1 MNETGATV
9 LLRGRGSGYS
19 DGGQGEDVHQP
30 LHLLISSNNSASLER
45 AKLLAENL
53 LDTICAECG
62 ASRVSS
68 CKVYGAVP
76 PPPQPVASV
85 LGSGSES
92 EINNIPAA
100 NVAALILSSTTTAAV
115 PVTGLVSQGTV
126 PQSLGS
132 LNPVPSQPSTS
143 CYPHQLVT
151 SRTSYIGYDGI
162 YPQATALQQVAL
174 ALRQST
180 SPVTATVAPATTGA
194 SITSQKSI
202 GSEKDKRPAQKRK
215 FQELPAAGKGQA
227 TVNQV
232 ISLTLYEANRLIVEL
247 CWTFVCFTGFWIWR
261 RHGVAACYF
270 SFMVPMQRYHA
281 PSGFGIL
288 SNVYMLKYEMHII
301 NQLCFNY

>member
-76 PPPQPVASV
+76 PPLQPLASV
-85 LGSGSES
+85 QDSGSES
-92 EINNIPAA
+92 VHAA
-100 NVAALILSSTTTAAV
+100 NVAALIGSSSTPAAV
-115 PVTGLVSQGTV
+115 PVTTAAGVTGVVPHGTV
-126 PQSLGS
+126 PQSLVS
-132 LNPVPSQPSTS
+132 LNPVPSQPPTS
-143 CYPHQLVT
+143 CYPHQLVS

-180 SPVTATVAPATTGA
+180 SPVTAIVAPATTGA
-194 SITSQKSI
+194 SITSQTSI

-232 ISLTLYEANRLIVEL
+232 CS
-247 CWTFVCFTGFWIWR
+247 
-261 RHGVAACYF
+261 
-270 SFMVPMQRYHA
+270 
-281 PSGFGIL
+281 
-288 SNVYMLKYEMHII
+288 
-301 NQLCFNY
+301 